1 MSISDE
7 KPFFRKNKYPLKMRG
22 LSIPDICDLYRI
34 DRGNLTIFN
43 YLVTIQLETKNND

>member
-1 MSISDE
+1 
-7 KPFFRKNKYPLKMRG
+7 MRG

-34 DRGNLTIFN
+34 DNGNLTIFN